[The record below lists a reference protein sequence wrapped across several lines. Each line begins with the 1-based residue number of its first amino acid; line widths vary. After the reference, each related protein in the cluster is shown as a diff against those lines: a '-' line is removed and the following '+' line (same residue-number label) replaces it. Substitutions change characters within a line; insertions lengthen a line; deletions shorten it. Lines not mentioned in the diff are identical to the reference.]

1 MQKGDC
7 MGILNGLKILD
18 FTTLLPGPFATMM
31 FADMGADV
39 LRVESPTRV
48 DMVKEMTPQI
58 DGLSA
63 THHQLNRSKQSIAL
77 DLKTT
82 GAVELVKK
90 LIQEY
95 DIVIEQFRPGVMEK
109 FGLDYETL
117 KKENPKLIYCSITGY
132 GQTGPYKNRA
142 GHDNNFL
149 AISGM
154 LDYSRR
160 KGERPVPQGVQ
171 IADLAGGSMHAVIG
185 ILAAA
190 LKRTETGKG
199 DYIDISMTDTA
210 FSLNAMFGPAY
221 LAEGT
226 EPKAEQLL
234 LNGGSFYDYYE
245 TKDGRYFSVGSLE
258 PPFFKMLCETLEAPE
273 LLPLGLA
280 TELEEQQQLKQALQ
294 QKFQEKDFR
303 EWQAIFGEDFNG
315 CVEPV
320 LTFKEATEH
329 PQLQAREAVVEVPTT
344 NGETLQQLAFPIK
357 FQHAKPVYK
366 HTGSKLGVHVENVL
380 KEQGISQAQ
389 YEAWQQQGVFGEE
402 RRVRR

>member
-1 MQKGDC
+1 

-77 DLKTT
+77 DLKTA
-82 GAVELVKK
+82 GAVGLVKK

-160 KGERPVPQGVQ
+160 EGERPVPQGVQ

-273 LLPLGLA
+273 LLPIGLA

-357 FQHAKPVYK
+357 FQNAKPVYK

>member
-1 MQKGDC
+1 

>member
-1 MQKGDC
+1 

-77 DLKTT
+77 DLKTA
-82 GAVELVKK
+82 GAVGLVKK

-199 DYIDISMTDTA
+199 DYIDISMTDAA

-273 LLPLGLA
+273 LLPIGLA

-357 FQHAKPVYK
+357 FQNAKPVYK

>member
-77 DLKTT
+77 DLKTV

-160 KGERPVPQGVQ
+160 EGERPVPQGVQ

-273 LLPLGLA
+273 LLPIGLA

-357 FQHAKPVYK
+357 FQNAKPVYK